1 MKRVNY
7 NHSIMKKISRP
18 IVFFGTENF
27 SAKSLEALIDAGFEI
42 AAVVTKP
49 DSAQGRGKKIQSHPI
64 KEIALA
70 ANIPAWQPEKVA
82 EMSANIKQ
90 LQNPVGVLV
99 SYGNLIPD
107 NILDIFDPG
116 IINIHPS
123 LLPKYRGPSPIESV
137 VLNGDSKTGVS
148 IMKLTKEMDA
158 GPIYSQVEI
167 ALEGNERSEDL
178 YTLLASKGAEL
189 LVDILPSI
197 LDGQLQASD
206 QDEDE
211 ASYCNLISKSDGII
225 DWNKSATDIERQ
237 IRAFHKWPKSRAT
250 LGNIEVIITK
260 AHISQENG
268 KPGSIE
274 LIEESL
280 RVYSSEGCL
289 IIDALQ
295 PLGKK
300 EMPIQAFL
308 AGYKNK
314 LILE

>member
-1 MKRVNY
+1 
-7 NHSIMKKISRP
+7 MKKISRP
-18 IVFFGTENF
+18 IVFFGTEEF
-27 SAKSLEALIDAGFEI
+27 SARSLRALIDADFEI

-70 ANIPAWQPEKVA
+70 ANIPVWQPEKVA
-82 EMSANIKQ
+82 EMSENIKE

-123 LLPKYRGPSPIESV
+123 LLPKYRGPSPIESAI
-137 VLNGDSKTGVS
+137 LNGDSKTGVS

-189 LVDILPSI
+189 LVNTLPSI

-206 QDEDE
+206 QNDDET
-211 ASYCNLISKSDGII
+211 SYCKLISKSDGII
-225 DWNKSATDIERQ
+225 DWDKNAQTIERQ
-237 IRAFHKWPKSRAT
+237 IRAFHNWPKSRT
-250 LGNIEVIITK
+250 VLGGIELIVAK
-260 AHISQENG
+260 AHISSENG
-268 KPGSIE
+268 KPGDIE
-274 LIEESL
+274 LAEQTLKVYAGEGSL
-280 RVYSSEGCL
+280 M
-289 IIDALQ
+289 IDTLQ

-308 AGYKNK
+308 SGYKNK
-314 LILE
+314 LTLG